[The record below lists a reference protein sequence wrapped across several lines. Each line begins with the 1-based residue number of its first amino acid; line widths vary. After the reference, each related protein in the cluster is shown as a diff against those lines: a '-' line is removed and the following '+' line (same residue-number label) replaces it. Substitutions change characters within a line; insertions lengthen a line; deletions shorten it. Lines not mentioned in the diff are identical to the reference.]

1 MQGVLAQ
8 LMQQIQQIQQSGQT
22 IPEGQLK
29 QLLGAE
35 MERALVKQGMVI
47 EEFDLDLDCLEER
60 RGSFGK
66 EGEHAD
72 VKRQLN
78 DSRNYGKV
86 PPGTK

>member
-47 EEFDLDLDCLEER
+47 EEFDLSLDCLEEATWEFWKGR
-60 RGSFGK
+60 RTCRRQRGS
-66 EGEHAD
+66 
-72 VKRQLN
+72 
-78 DSRNYGKV
+78 
-86 PPGTK
+86 